1 MKSQQISLAVEKL
14 AAVALVGILTACE
27 FEQSIDPLILPTAP
41 ERPFGGFSSEPDD
54 LGEFSDTYVNRLINE
69 LFDAYN
75 LPGDQIYRGS
85 VYERIDR
92 IMAGAYAYYG
102 YDLAELAKDRQDNP
116 LTEQMILDYL
126 VAEELTVVEDSYT
139 GMEIDVF
146 REVQTLTISAGEG
159 THPLVIER
167 IEGLDPSHR
176 WNYERNYLS
185 ALYAQYPESEL
196 NARRQF
202 RADLRT
208 YYGEDSAAMFEYIM
222 SLDQFDVE

>member
-1 MKSQQISLAVEKL
+1 
-14 AAVALVGILTACE
+14 
-27 FEQSIDPLILPTAP
+27 
-41 ERPFGGFSSEPDD
+41 
-54 LGEFSDTYVNRLINE
+54 
-69 LFDAYN
+69 
-75 LPGDQIYRGS
+75 
-85 VYERIDR
+85 
-92 IMAGAYAYYG
+92 
-102 YDLAELAKDRQDNP
+102 
-116 LTEQMILDYL
+116 
-126 VAEELTVVEDSYT
+126 
-139 GMEIDVF
+139 MEIDVF

-208 YYGEDSAAMFEYIM
+208 YFGEDSAAMFEYIM

>member
-1 MKSQQISLAVEKL
+1 MKHNPKTSFVGRIATIAILGF
-14 AAVALVGILTACE
+14 LVACE
-27 FEQSIDPLILPTAP
+27 FEDDIGPVDWQMGDEMRFGEIPSRP
-41 ERPFGGFSSEPDD
+41 ESPD
-54 LGEFSDTYVNRLINE
+54 EFSDADVNRLVNE
-69 LFDAYN
+69 LFDPYN

-92 IMAGAYAYYG
+92 IIGGAYAYYG
-102 YDLAELAKDRQDNP
+102 YDLAELAINRQDNP
-116 LTEQMILDYL
+116 LTDQMILDYL

-139 GMEIDVF
+139 GTEIDVF
-146 REVQTLTISAGEG
+146 REVQTLTIIAGEG

-176 WNYERNYLS
+176 WNYERNYLF
-185 ALYAQYPESEL
+185 ALFAQYPDSEL

-208 YYGEDSAAMFEYIM
+208 YYGEDSAAMFEYIE